1 MHEYNNLRFIG
12 LALTNAHSY
21 DFVLKLMDSSHQN
34 CTNNSKIIVTGE
46 STEQQLIAS
55 LKFYKSRQ
63 IFIQKALSKLF
74 LLTKNFQEEEEK
86 NRIDLLL
93 LIVEL
98 IQIHSKSQSVQLA
111 ATSCV
116 FNFLNNRRSKQII
129 PNYIVTLTINSIL
142 QTMSNFPN
150 VFNLQKNCLLMFRNE
165 KLLKNYV
172 NFLFNLNLLS
182 KKFEYYEI
190 IN

>member
-1 MHEYNNLRFIG
+1 LHEYKNLRFIG

-34 CTNNSKIIVTGE
+34 CKNNSKIIVTGE

-74 LLTKNFQEEEEK
+74 LLTKNFQQEEEK

-116 FNFLNNRRSKQII
+116 FNFLNNRRSNNNLKQII

-172 NFLFNLNLLS
+172 ICLFNLD
-182 KKFEYYEI
+182 FE
-190 IN
+190 